1 MALIGGANGASR
13 SIVTQSMKMNHL
25 NAQQHPPMRTGH
37 SIPSNYPHMATGTLD
52 GKVGTTTTR
61 GICPGRI
68 LPETPAGTNFVRGN
82 SGHDEKYAK
91 SLDISVHVS
100 ANAASELSNVL
111 SCARCHV

>member
-25 NAQQHPPMRTGH
+25 SAQQNPPMRNGH
-37 SIPSNYPHMATGTLD
+37 SIPSNHPRMATGTLD
-52 GKVGTTTTR
+52 GKVGKTTL

-68 LPETPAGTNFVRGN
+68 LLEITASTNFVRGN
-82 SGHDEKYAK
+82 SGHDEMYAM